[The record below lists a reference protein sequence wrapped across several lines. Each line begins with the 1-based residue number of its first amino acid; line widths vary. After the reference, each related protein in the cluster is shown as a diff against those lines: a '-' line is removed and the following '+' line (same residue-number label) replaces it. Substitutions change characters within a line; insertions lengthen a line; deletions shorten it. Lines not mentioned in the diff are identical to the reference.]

1 MQHGTVACLALQTM
15 KTLAKKVAL
24 VTGGSRGI
32 GAAIVKKLTAEGA
45 SVAFTYQKSEELA
58 RRVANEV
65 AAEGGEAIAIHADN
79 SDALSVINT
88 VHETARRFGRLDIL
102 VNNAGI
108 GMYKHITEFAIEDFD
123 NIVQVN
129 VKAVFA
135 ASQAAIQYLKGGGT
149 IITIGSCQ
157 AERMPGPG
165 GSLYAMS
172 KSALIGLT
180 KGMARDLGPDKITA
194 NLIQPGP
201 IDTDM
206 NPANGPHASGQIEL
220 MALDHFGSPHDI
232 AALVCFLSRGEARY
246 ITGAAI
252 AIDGGTNI

>member
-1 MQHGTVACLALQTM
+1 MQHRTVACLALQTM

-65 AAEGGEAIAIHADN
+65 AAEGGEALAIHADN

-206 NPANGPHASGQIEL
+206 NPAEGEFASFLHGL
-220 MALDHFGSPHDI
+220 MAVPRHGHPDEI
-232 AALVCFLSRGEARY
+232 AGMVAYLASQEAAFV
-246 ITGAAI
+246 TGADLL
-252 AIDGGTNI
+252 IDGGFAA

>member
-1 MQHGTVACLALQTM
+1 M

-58 RRVANEV
+58 RRVVNEV
-65 AAEGGEAIAIHADN
+65 AAEGGEALAIHADN

-88 VHETARRFGRLDIL
+88 VHETARRSGRLDIL

-149 IITIGSCQ
+149 FITIGRCQ
-157 AERMPGPG
+157 SERMQGPG
-165 GSLYAMS
+165 GSLYAMI
-172 KSALIGLT
+172 KAAHNGLT
-180 KGMARDLGPDKITA
+180 KGMARDLGPDKVTV

-206 NPANGPHASGQIEL
+206 NPANGPHAPGQISL
-220 MALDHFGSPHDI
+220 MALDHFGKPRDI
-232 AALVCFLSRGEARY
+232 AALVSFLSRGDARY

-252 AIDGGTNI
+252 AIVGGTNI